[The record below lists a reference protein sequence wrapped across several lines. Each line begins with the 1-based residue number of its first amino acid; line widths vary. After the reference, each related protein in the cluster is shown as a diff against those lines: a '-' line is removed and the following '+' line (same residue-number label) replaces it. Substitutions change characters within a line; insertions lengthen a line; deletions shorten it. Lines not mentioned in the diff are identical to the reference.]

1 MSDLQR
7 PDDWQLPVAVPD
19 IAALRRLVV
28 GFDGSHTAEGALG
41 WSDLLAGMSGAEIVV
56 VVAFESPLTR
66 RGRGATYVD
75 ALRRELR
82 DEATELAEE
91 AVALL
96 LERGRHARAVVV
108 QGEPVAA
115 IVKVFE
121 DEEADV
127 VVVGRRGLAAELSGL
142 PGAVERIRGRLI
154 GSVAERLVQ
163 VESVPTLVVG

>member
-1 MSDLQR
+1 MER
-7 PDDWQLPVAVPD
+7 PARGDVWCGDRGRRRLRVAVD
-19 IAALRRLVV
+19 EARSWR
-28 GFDGSHTAEGALG
+28 
-41 WSDLLAGMSGAEIVV
+41 DL
-56 VVAFESPLTR
+56 
-66 RGRGATYVD
+66 RGRA
-75 ALRRELR
+75 RRELR
-82 DEATELAEE
+82 EEATELAEE

-121 DEEADV
+121 DEDADV